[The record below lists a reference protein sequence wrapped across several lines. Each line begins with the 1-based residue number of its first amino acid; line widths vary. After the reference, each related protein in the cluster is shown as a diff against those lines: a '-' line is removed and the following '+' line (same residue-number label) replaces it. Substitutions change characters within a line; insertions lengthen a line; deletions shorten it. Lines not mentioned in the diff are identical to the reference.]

1 MTSLTKQN
9 MAWTAK
15 KWTSGRVVQNNYFS
29 VPSLMVC
36 VSCIHLCIPW
46 FFIRYAFVL
55 HLFGRLV
62 VRSFGHSV
70 TQWIGHL
77 VQSYYSWQAM
87 RPCTSS
93 FCCSWR
99 FVRNAYPPVW
109 YQNRGS
115 LTPSSNQRNQ
125 TWKVPWSCVDT
136 RISTFTLTI
145 MQLKQG
151 VTCLKSYLARPFSF
165 IPRTKWL
172 VPLFGACV
180 AGNGGT

>member
-15 KWTSGRVVQNNYFS
+15 KWTSGRVVQNNYVS

-36 VSCIHLCIPW
+36 VCFMHPFMYSLIHHSLCL
-46 FFIRYAFVL
+46 RSSFVWSV
-55 HLFGRLV
+55 GCPV
-62 VRSFGHSV
+62 IQSFGHSV

-77 VQSYYSWQAM
+77 VQSYYNWQAM

-136 RISTFTLTI
+136 RISTFTLYNNNAIETRSHLLEI
-145 MQLKQG
+145 VSG
-151 VTCLKSYLARPFSF
+151 EA
-165 IPRTKWL
+165 I
-172 VPLFGACV
+172 
-180 AGNGGT
+180 